1 MPYYH
6 MMDWYPYMGFWM
18 SIFWL
23 VILILIAYLIY
34 RLIKKEKVI
43 SPSVTSSKS
52 TMDILAGAIRKR
64 RTDTRAVCADERRPQ
79 SIVNVWFIR
88 LQTILFN

>member
-18 SIFWL
+18 SLFWL

-34 RLIKKEKVI
+34 RLIKKEKDIV
-43 SPSVTSSKS
+43 PSGVSGKS
-52 TMDILAGAIRKR
+52 AMDILAERYAKGEL
-64 RTDTRAVCADERRPQ
+64 TREQYVQLKEDL
-79 SIVNVWFIR
+79 NK
-88 LQTILFN
+88 